1 MISEKGL
8 CKILKSAYKGAGYTI
23 IPQVIQQDG
32 TAGRWRR
39 NEIIINGATWAVR
52 CETVDLPGE
61 AAVQIVKDAGYLPVE
76 AMNIQKGAPNQLVL
90 EEVAEQRHDLLR
102 RQNTDAVP
110 MRQIPVIF
118 RERWQLYQTE
128 EGKVF
133 AFDQELL
140 KLIDFKA
147 VEPSAAMTADGHLG
161 LFTWGGSAVYLAPG
175 RFSRADEERILYIAG
190 LDWENQI
197 GAEDPVANV
206 SLFDADRDEPLAERE
221 DG

>member
-8 CKILKSAYKGAGYTI
+8 CKILKSAYKGSGYTI
-23 IPQVIQQDG
+23 IPRTICADG
-32 TAGRWRR
+32 PARWRK
-39 NEIIINGATWAVR
+39 NEIIINGATWAIR

-76 AMNIQKGAPNQLVL
+76 PMNIQKGAPNQLVL
-90 EEVAEQRHDLLR
+90 REVAEAHHDLLSSQDEDTVR
-102 RQNTDAVP
+102 

-128 EGKVF
+128 EGNVY
-133 AFDQELL
+133 AFDLELL

-147 VEPSAAMTADGHLG
+147 VQPETFMTVNGHLG
-161 LFTWGGSAVYLAPG
+161 LFCWSGSAVYLAPG

-197 GAEDPVANV
+197 DTEDPVVNI
-206 SLFDADRDEPLAERE
+206 SLFDADKDEPVPERE
-221 DG
+221 E